1 MKYLLF
7 SLIGSLLLSCGDSA
21 SNEASQSNQDT
32 SNKKKNEELHLLELE
47 EELQPGNITEISRGD
62 DAFES
67 VRKLVG
73 DSAQLSRGDAALKH
87 IQDQLNQ

>member
-1 MKYLLF
+1 MKILPFICLF
-7 SLIGSLLLSCGDSA
+7 LLSCGDSA
-21 SNEASQSNQDT
+21 SNDATQSNRDT
-32 SNKKKNEELHLLELE
+32 SKKKKNNELHLMEIDENLP
-47 EELQPGNITEISRGD
+47 PGNISEISRGD

-73 DSAQLSRGDAALKH
+73 DSAQLSRGDEALKH